1 MFKCGKQLYRSYLL
15 SGLLSKKALSSPSHL
30 LHLLSCFC
38 PLHVARASGQH
49 PRPLGPHSASSRLA
63 AKISSRKHLPSLWHV
78 FLRENLDQTIPYTF
92 TFTFIWEPKRL
103 YHNTLSIYTI
113 SMFSLLASS
122 NAVKYRP
129 TLTSNIPQLSPT
141 VRSISSLP
149 GLDVPPLPGSSRSSP
164 PPGLSPA
171 APSRSWTAPPWRGSQ
186 RRRTDP
192 RWRPGCAP
200 RVRRRVPGARSVS
213 WSSGG
218 FPRAAKTGKD
228 PLFEDFWRAGGYL
241 ANWTVNW
248 MGHLK
253 KFVHKRCNAC
263 WRWWLQEVPTPKAPG
278 SKGGCLFLA
287 LFWPPGSW
295 QTTKL
300 GMLSNCQQQKK
311 KRPKSTNVSKF
322 QVAAAAHEACRS
334 SQEDFLC
341 LLFFN
346 HRALARLIAC
356 CSSIGPLFQLLLGD
370 VLEEANASP
379 KLWCFMITGVLQML
393 DCSSDFYN

>member
-263 WRWWLQEVPTPKAPG
+263 WCWWLQEVPTPKAPG

-311 KRPKSTNVSKF
+311 TSKVYKCQQVSGCCCCSWSLQVVPERFFVPPLLQPPSTC
-322 QVAAAAHEACRS
+322 QTHRML
-334 SQEDFLC
+334 QQ
-341 LLFFN
+341 
-346 HRALARLIAC
+346 HRAPVSALAGWRTWRSKCLAQTLMFHDHRGPPNVRL
-356 CSSIGPLFQLLLGD
+356 Q
-370 VLEEANASP
+370 
-379 KLWCFMITGVLQML
+379 
-393 DCSSDFYN
+393 